1 MKKRFSILLII
12 VVCFFCRSHAQQ
24 MAMPD
29 PVKETSSS
37 IYEGIENIDLK
48 IRNNPSDEN
57 LLNERANLYLKL
69 NEFEY
74 ALNDI
79 ERGLSINPKSDKLY
93 YTQTLVYY
101 KKKRYDSALESAT
114 FAINITG
121 TEKNYFLRSN
131 VYYARG
137 EIREAIRDLNKILE
151 MNPRADYVYLQK
163 AFWCNDLN
171 MFYEEI
177 KNYLFYIGISTDKIN
192 VEQVKKRLTKIK
204 KADRYYANLI
214 KAAKKDVR
222 KNGYPWEYQVWQ

>member
-192 VEQVKKRLTKIK
+192 VEQVKKRLNKIK